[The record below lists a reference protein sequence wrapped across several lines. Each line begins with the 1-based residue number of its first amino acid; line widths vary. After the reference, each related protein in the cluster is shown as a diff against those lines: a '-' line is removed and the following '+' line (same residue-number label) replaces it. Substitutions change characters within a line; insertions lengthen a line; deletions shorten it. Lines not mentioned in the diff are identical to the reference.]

1 MSKQRQVGLLS
12 MCERVAPTNMEK
24 MAKLT
29 ALAKG
34 NRTAA
39 AFADAC
45 DVDAATISRILNAK
59 LKKNLSDDVVAAI
72 AANSVDQS
80 AIFFQKLLDAH
91 GLVIPAAIGKP
102 AQRQEELYSNFLS
115 QVRSSFDMSR
125 EIKMGP
131 IYIKVTRKEAI
142 INRIQDTVLNYLVR
156 AGYRVELS
164 KNVERTQRLLSP
176 ATADI
181 IIETNALE
189 SEPVAQW
196 AFVVI
201 EDLGLNFLSYLSRFV
216 FGTAY
221 MNKPL
226 QKGLRITLVTTD
238 WKTFYY
244 ARKRLQSIVIYDS
257 ISILLVHPRINKIEA
272 EYVLERET
280 EPITI
285 FAEGKTDAEIDWTEI
300 FNLFGEEEF

>member
-45 DVDAATISRILNAK
+45 DVDAATISRIL
-59 LKKNLSDDVVAAI
+59 
-72 AANSVDQS
+72 
-80 AIFFQKLLDAH
+80 KLLDAH

-164 KNVERTQRLLSP
+164 KNV
-176 ATADI
+176 
-181 IIETNALE
+181 
-189 SEPVAQW
+189 
-196 AFVVI
+196 
-201 EDLGLNFLSYLSRFV
+201 
-216 FGTAY
+216 
-221 MNKPL
+221 
-226 QKGLRITLVTTD
+226 
-238 WKTFYY
+238 
-244 ARKRLQSIVIYDS
+244 
-257 ISILLVHPRINKIEA
+257 H
-272 EYVLERET
+272 
-280 EPITI
+280 
-285 FAEGKTDAEIDWTEI
+285 
-300 FNLFGEEEF
+300 